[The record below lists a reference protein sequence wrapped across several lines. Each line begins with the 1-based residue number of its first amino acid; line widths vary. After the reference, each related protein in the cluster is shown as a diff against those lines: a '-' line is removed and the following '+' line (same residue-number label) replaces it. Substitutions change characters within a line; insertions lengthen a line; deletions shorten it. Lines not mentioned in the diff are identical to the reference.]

1 MAKTPS
7 CHPVSIMQVPENP
20 SGDSC
25 VPVSITDAP
34 CPIPVVVS
42 DLEESTSGVQN
53 DRPDC
58 SPCSVCDDG
67 RRDGGMHG
75 DQAQRAAVRGWP
87 RNGGNDSASHDGC
100 VCLAGYTAPVT
111 RSPQD
116 PWHSEQY
123 LLGCLVKMHGWY
135 WLRPRVL
142 AGPWR
147 RPRVHS
153 FMQPEVE

>member
-1 MAKTPS
+1 MCGRPS
-7 CHPVSIMQVPENP
+7 DGGHDPA
-20 SGDSC
+20 G
-25 VPVSITDAP
+25 
-34 CPIPVVVS
+34 
-42 DLEESTSGVQN
+42 
-53 DRPDC
+53 
-58 SPCSVCDDG
+58 DDG
-67 RRDGGMHG
+67 G
-75 DQAQRAAVRGWP
+75 VRL
-87 RNGGNDSASHDGC
+87 
-100 VCLAGYTAPVT
+100 VGYTAPVT

-153 FMQPEVE
+153 FMQPEGE